1 MGSWDSSGWCD
12 TGPGRAPP
20 KRQEERGI
28 AAQQRATGGNEPGGA
43 GEARHLGGDAGEAG
57 ACIQRCK
64 RTALTVDTGR
74 FRDTDCRVGGWKKN
88 NLVFVFVFLI
98 YFGDVPGGPVAKTLS
113 SLCRWPEFD
122 PWSGN

>member
-28 AAQQRATGGNEPGGA
+28 AAQQRARGGNEPGGA

-57 ACIQRCK
+57 A
-64 RTALTVDTGR
+64 RTRGRLELVFSAVNEVLKQLTLADSETLTVGW
-74 FRDTDCRVGGWKKN
+74 VGGRIIC
-88 NLVFVFVFLI
+88 FFF
-98 YFGDVPGGPVAKTLS
+98 F
-113 SLCRWPEFD
+113 
-122 PWSGN
+122 